1 MIGVADPTA
10 SAFSV
15 SGKCTCTLLASAFPA
30 GEVTTA
36 PATGRIT
43 DWWALDYPG
52 TALSE
57 NLVIAQGLLGG
68 TYRSLGESSAQAVTS
83 VTTDF
88 PTSLAIYAGD
98 YIGLDI
104 ADTTNAYLIGAASG
118 ATYTSF
124 AGQLGSRAAAGTA
137 EGGEYLALGALFYYA
152 PTLNSLGSQ
161 SGSSSGGGTVLI
173 TGNHLTDTSSVTF
186 GSTPAQSFH
195 VDSNTQ
201 ITATAPAHAA
211 GATALTVTG
220 PGGTAAA
227 SPGYTY
233 VAPKATL
240 SATAIDFGLITLT
253 TGAAQRPVTV
263 TNTGTVPLVLGGVT
277 LSGSSDF
284 TVSGCAAA
292 TLGPGASCTAEIGF
306 TPSAAA
312 SRLGTLLVRDDAP
325 DSPQAIS
332 LGGTGAAPGSG
343 GVSGSASSTTG
354 FSIGRLSGLTLP
366 VTVDARGTVKVV
378 DTARHRQIYTATA
391 TGGPGTVKVKLRLTA
406 AASRSRRHHHTITIH
421 ARITFKSES
430 VTTTL
435 KIKP

>member
-1 MIGVADPTA
+1 M
-10 SAFSV
+10 
-15 SGKCTCTLLASAFPA
+15 
-30 GEVTTA
+30 
-36 PATGRIT
+36 
-43 DWWALDYPG
+43 
-52 TALSE
+52 
-57 NLVIAQGLLGG
+57 IAQQLLGG
-68 TYRSLGESSAQAVTS
+68 MYRSLSESAAQTLMPVRA
-83 VTTDF
+83 DF
-88 PTSLAIYAGD
+88 PTSLPAYAGD
-98 YIGLDI
+98 YIGIDLTQASNDLLI
-104 ADTTNAYLIGAASG
+104 SSAAGSSYTTFATQLGMRSASG
-118 ATYTSF
+118 V
-124 AGQLGSRAAAGTA
+124 AA
-137 EGGEYLALGALFYYA
+137 GGEYPALGALFYYA

-161 SGSSSGGGTVLI
+161 SGSTTGGGTVLI
-173 TGNHLTDTSSVTF
+173 TGDHLTDTSSVAF

-195 VDSNTQ
+195 IDSNTQ
-201 ITATAPAHAA
+201 ITATAPAHSA
-211 GATALTVTG
+211 GVSAISVTG
-220 PGGTAAA
+220 PGGTTT
-227 SPGYTY
+227 SSQGSYTY
-233 VAPKATL
+233 VAPKVTL
-240 SATAIDFGLITLT
+240 SATAVDFGLITLA

-263 TNTGTVPLVLGGVT
+263 TNGGSVPLVLGGVT

-284 TVSGCAAA
+284 TVSGCPAA
-292 TLGPGASCTAEIGF
+292 TLRPGASCTAEIGF

-343 GVSGSASSTTG
+343 GVSAGSASSTTG
-354 FSIGRLSGLTLP
+354 FSIGRLSGLTLR

-406 AASRSRRHHHTITIH
+406 AAARSRRHHHTITIH